1 MKTRKIRQQTRAAK
15 TSAHWHL
22 VAVAWSK
29 AKNVKH
35 LLYCIIYFGNIHTLS
50 EVPKGDL
57 HQSLEGAQHSSCH
70 CSVWGPRT
78 SLLQLSVEEHEREKK
93 LKTTCI
99 LDKVTKN
106 INLVMILSQHSLEN
120 TTDYYCFISFVLKPG
135 LFLDCTSSSVA
146 STPAFLEILRR
157 SCEEVN
163 RGKERNSDCVDHN
176 LCCTEKDLPSVAVG
190 TSLCAGQV
198 WWVSQW
204 AAVCVPVAAS
214 GPEEK

>member
-1 MKTRKIRQQTRAAK
+1 M
-15 TSAHWHL
+15 
-22 VAVAWSK
+22 WSIYSIVLCILETFTHYQRYQRETYIK
-29 AKNVKH
+29 ALKAP
-35 LLYCIIYFGNIHTLS
+35 NIHHVIAAFWDHAHHFYSFLWKNT
-50 EVPKGDL
+50 
-57 HQSLEGAQHSSCH
+57 
-70 CSVWGPRT
+70 
-78 SLLQLSVEEHEREKK
+78 REKKK
-93 LKTTCI
+93 LKTTY
-99 LDKVTKN
+99 
-106 INLVMILSQHSLEN
+106 LVMILSQHSLEN
-120 TTDYYCFISFVLKPG
+120 TTDYYCFISFVLNPG

-204 AAVCVPVAAS
+204 VAVCVPVAAS

>member
-1 MKTRKIRQQTRAAK
+1 MWSIYSIVLFILETFTRYQRYQRKTHI
-15 TSAHWHL
+15 
-22 VAVAWSK
+22 K
-29 AKNVKH
+29 ALKAP
-35 LLYCIIYFGNIHTLS
+35 NIHH
-50 EVPKGDL
+50 VIAAFGDHAHHFYSFL
-57 HQSLEGAQHSSCH
+57 
-70 CSVWGPRT
+70 WKNM
-78 SLLQLSVEEHEREKK
+78 REKK

-163 RGKERNSDCVDHN
+163 RGKERNLDCVDHT
-176 LCCTEKDLPSVAVG
+176 LCCTEKDLPSVVVG

>member
-1 MKTRKIRQQTRAAK
+1 M
-15 TSAHWHL
+15 
-22 VAVAWSK
+22 
-29 AKNVKH
+29 
-35 LLYCIIYFGNIHTLS
+35 YFGNIHTLS

-70 CSVWGPRT
+70 CNVWGPRT
-78 SLLQLSVEEHEREKK
+78 SLLQLSVEEHERKKK
-93 LKTTCI
+93 LKTTY
-99 LDKVTKN
+99 
-106 INLVMILSQHSLEN
+106 LVMILSQHSLEN
-120 TTDYYCFISFVLKPG
+120 TTDYYCFISFVLNPG

-163 RGKERNSDCVDHN
+163 RGKERNSYCVDHN

-204 AAVCVPVAAS
+204 VAVCVPVAAS